1 MSEVPRSS
9 AVRKAALALSGAAGA
24 CTAVV
29 AIAALAASPALAQQ
43 PLAAPEVVPGTA
55 PLWEV
60 GIGVGALRLPH
71 YRGSEQAHSWLL
83 PLPYVVYR
91 GQFLKA
97 DREGTRAVLFNSE
110 RIDFDLSLAASAP
123 TRSTDNRAR
132 AGMADLPP
140 TLEFGPNL
148 NVTLARSRGW
158 KLDLRLPVRGVV
170 TLERQPRGA
179 GISASPNLNLDVR
192 LADWNLGLQAGPQ
205 WGDRR
210 RNAFF
215 YSVGA
220 ADATATRPAYAAPG
234 GWGGWTG
241 TLALSRRTAGM
252 WTGLYVRGDSLSGAR
267 FSGSP
272 LLTARSTWSAGV
284 AMAWVLKRSDQR
296 VPAGD

>member
-1 MSEVPRSS
+1 MTAAWRRSAALT
-9 AVRKAALALSGAAGA
+9 AVALLAALASTGAA
-24 CTAVV
+24 
-29 AIAALAASPALAQQ
+29 AQQ
-43 PLAAPEVVPGTA
+43 PIAMPEVVPGTA

-60 GIGVGALRLPH
+60 GVGLGALRLPH

-91 GQFLKA
+91 GRFLKA

-110 RIDFDLSLAASAP
+110 RVDFDLSLAASAP
-123 TRSTDNRAR
+123 TRSSDNRAR

-148 NVTLARSRGW
+148 NLTLARSRNW
-158 KLDLRLPVRGVV
+158 KLDLRLPVRGVFTV
-170 TLERQPRGA
+170 ERHAHSA
-179 GISASPNLNLDVR
+179 GISASPNLNLDLR

-210 RNAFF
+210 RHAFF
-215 YSVGA
+215 YDVTA
-220 ADATATRPAYAAPG
+220 ADANATRPAYSAGG

-241 TLALSRRTAGM
+241 TLALSRRTASM

-267 FSGSP
+267 FANSP
-272 LLTARSTWSAGV
+272 LVTARHTWSAGL
-284 AMAWVLKRSDQR
+284 AMAWVLKSSEQR